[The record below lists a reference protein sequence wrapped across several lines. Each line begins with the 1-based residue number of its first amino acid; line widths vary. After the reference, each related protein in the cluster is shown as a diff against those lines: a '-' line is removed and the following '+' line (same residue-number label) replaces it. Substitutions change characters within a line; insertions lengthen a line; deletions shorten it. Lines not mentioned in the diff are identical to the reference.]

1 MNAPNENERS
11 FSSLGAMSTTDTAT
25 TARQVADPLSERALR
40 ILAAAE
46 RCFVKNGF
54 HRSTMGDVAAEAG
67 MSPGNIYRYFASKD
81 ALVAGLIEQ
90 DRLRVCD
97 ELTDILSSD
106 NFMDNLVD
114 LGRKYF
120 IDEDKDR
127 LILTIEIWAEATRN
141 PETARLLE
149 GYEQEMRNQFIAFMD
164 NAKERGHLP
173 AGADSARLER
183 LVSIFAS
190 GLIVRRCVIS
200 DFEPEVELGMM
211 VDAFKGMLKEAEAG
225 EAAQQEFQA

>member
-1 MNAPNENERS
+1 MKASNENERS
-11 FSSLGAMSTTDTAT
+11 FSSLDAMSTTDS
-25 TARQVADPLSERALR
+25 ARQAGDPLSDRALQ
-40 ILAAAE
+40 ILVAAE

-106 NFMDNLVD
+106 NFMDNLVE

-120 IDEDKDR
+120 IEEDRDR

-141 PETARLLE
+141 PEIATLLE
-149 GYEQEMRNQFIAFMD
+149 SYEREARNQFIAFID

-173 AGADSARLER
+173 AAADSVRLEQ

-211 VDAFKGMLKEAEAG
+211 VDAFKGMLREAEAG
-225 EAAQQEFQA
+225 EAAQQEFQT